1 MIKSPHFYVCSMD
14 FNGDISILGSGHD
27 KAPVLGERLR
37 ERPHPG
43 DLVVNGNTTVLW
55 GSFLFRKP
63 PYSPYSDNL
72 FICSIPVGGSCA
84 IRFLVDELGG
94 MSPQFMGIFS
104 RDNADEA

>member
-27 KAPVLGERLR
+27 KARVLGERLR

-55 GSFLFRKP
+55 GSFLF
-63 PYSPYSDNL
+63 
-72 FICSIPVGGSCA
+72 
-84 IRFLVDELGG
+84 
-94 MSPQFMGIFS
+94 
-104 RDNADEA
+104 